1 MESIVAALALG
12 TLYTLANY
20 DETKKKETFRNN
32 QTDLPNLNTPN
43 QNFPV
48 ENKEEILN
56 DPNHYSNPNAGVDK
70 MFNKLRV
77 LKSTGDIVEASTSY
91 QEKEEETKQQPS
103 SFLSLTGKKI
113 SEKGFRHNNMQPFF
127 GSSVKQRVGD
137 FSTAEAVLDNM
148 QGAGTQQINKESI
161 APLFKPQSQM
171 NWVHGMPSATD
182 FIQSRMNPSRTVSG
196 VKPWKDVHIGPGLNQ
211 KNGVYGS
218 GGFNSGMEAR
228 DKWMPKT
235 VDELRVAT
243 NPKTTYDGVLFGG
256 AAGAGKYS
264 RGIQPTVEKN
274 RPDRFFMNNKERW
287 FTTMAASGEANTA
300 RSTQPER
307 NINSEGTSQEYF
319 GMSSH
324 GNNGESSKVPENYR
338 PSNRIC
344 PKQLTK
350 YPMALNAG
358 KGMNDLGKDSFKNR
372 PNARLLTSANERK
385 YGNVSTVTKAIVA
398 PVMDLLRPS
407 RKQNIIGAI
416 RPTGN
421 ASTTV
426 PHHTIVNP
434 KDRLKTTMKETTIN
448 NEYAPAINSNQ
459 GGNAYLANVEM
470 GANKP
475 TPQQRD
481 YTNCEYINGVGN
493 TVGTANAPV
502 YNAAYNARLNP
513 NREILAQSRAP
524 AGNMKL
530 YNQNINIKIDKT
542 DSDRRTQRDPVY
554 TAVRSTIPSSSTM
567 GRMNGRVSIGS
578 GQQCERNSADL
589 LKAFHCNPYTKP
601 LNSVA

>member
-1 MESIVAALALG
+1 
-12 TLYTLANY
+12 
-20 DETKKKETFRNN
+20 
-32 QTDLPNLNTPN
+32 
-43 QNFPV
+43 
-48 ENKEEILN
+48 
-56 DPNHYSNPNAGVDK
+56 
-70 MFNKLRV
+70 
-77 LKSTGDIVEASTSY
+77 
-91 QEKEEETKQQPS
+91 
-103 SFLSLTGKKI
+103 
-113 SEKGFRHNNMQPFF
+113 
-127 GSSVKQRVGD
+127 
-137 FSTAEAVLDNM
+137 
-148 QGAGTQQINKESI
+148 
-161 APLFKPQSQM
+161 
-171 NWVHGMPSATD
+171 
-182 FIQSRMNPSRTVSG
+182 
-196 VKPWKDVHIGPGLNQ
+196 
-211 KNGVYGS
+211 
-218 GGFNSGMEAR
+218 
-228 DKWMPKT
+228 
-235 VDELRVAT
+235 
-243 NPKTTYDGVLFGG
+243 
-256 AAGAGKYS
+256 
-264 RGIQPTVEKN
+264 
-274 RPDRFFMNNKERW
+274 
-287 FTTMAASGEANTA
+287 MAASGEANTA

-307 NINSEGTSQEYF
+307 DINSEGTSREYF

-324 GNNGESSKVPENYR
+324 GNNGQSSKVPENYR

-358 KGMNDLGKDSFKNR
+358 RGMNDLGKDSFKNR

-407 RKQNIIGAI
+407 RKQNVIGTI

-421 ASTTV
+421 ASTAV
-426 PHHTIVNP
+426 PNHTIVNP

-513 NREILAQSRAP
+513 NREILAQNRAP
-524 AGNMKL
+524 SGNMKL

-542 DSDRRTQRDPVY
+542 DSDRKTQRDPVY
-554 TAVRSTIPSSSTM
+554 NTARMTTIPSMSTM
-567 GRMNGRVSIGS
+567 GITNGRVSIGS